1 MSSSADRVKTPRV
14 SAGMLWLVLEAL
26 RTQDTP
32 PDIHPDENPHP
43 HMPQRLGMS
52 DVILDQ
58 IRHYRRLGLRGRVP
72 PADAVDLFRLVARR
86 PDAGDVFDAAGRTL
100 AERLF
105 ARRSRSFRL
114 MLRILPRRARR
125 RLALRH
131 ARAYVEP
138 LLGAVRFHLADP
150 PGSLH
155 AEGTLGGRV
164 GSTAACRL
172 YTAFLEE
179 TLRRFTGARWGARHE
194 ACQAMSDGRCVWTA
208 LEPGAPAPERAPSRS
223 ERNG

>member
-1 MSSSADRVKTPRV
+1 MSPDAARGTAPRV
-14 SAGMLWLVLEAL
+14 SAGMLWLLLEAL
-26 RTQDTP
+26 RNQDTP

-58 IRHYRRLGLRGRVP
+58 IRRYRRLGFRGRVP
-72 PADAVDLFRLVARR
+72 PSDAVDLFRLVARR

-100 AERLF
+100 ADRLF
-105 ARRSRSFRL
+105 ARRSRSFRVL
-114 MLRILPRRARR
+114 LRILPRRARR

-131 ARAYVEP
+131 ARAYAEP
-138 LLGAVRFHLADP
+138 LLGAVRYHLADP
-150 PGSLH
+150 PGALH
-155 AEGTLGGRV
+155 AEETLGARV

-179 TLRRFTGARWGARHE
+179 SLRRFTGARWSARHE
-194 ACQAMSDGRCVWTA
+194 TCAAMSDGRCVWAA
-208 LEPGAPAPERAPSRS
+208 LEPDTPHP
-223 ERNG
+223 

>member
-1 MSSSADRVKTPRV
+1 MSPGAGRGTTPRL
-14 SAGMLWLVLEAL
+14 SAGLLWVLLEAL
-26 RTQDTP
+26 RNQDTP

-58 IRHYRRLGLRGRVP
+58 IHRYRRLGFRGRVS

-86 PDAGDVFDAAGRTL
+86 PDATDVFDAAGRTL
-100 AERLF
+100 ADRLF
-105 ARRSRSFRL
+105 ARRSRSFRV
-114 MLRILPRRARR
+114 MLRILPKRARR

-131 ARAYVEP
+131 ARANAEP
-138 LLGAVRFHLADP
+138 LLGAARFHLADP
-150 PGSLH
+150 PGALH
-155 AEGTLGGRV
+155 AEGTLGARV

-179 TLRRFTGARWGARHE
+179 TLRRFTGAPWRARHE
-194 ACQAMSDGRCVWTA
+194 TCEAMSGGRCVWTA
-208 LEPGAPAPERAPSRS
+208 LEPEPPTRLQEA
-223 ERNG
+223 